1 MIDAMRIV
9 LTLGSF
15 LVFRQTLNRIYLDDK
30 ELLRGFRVRVWVNN
44 LLVQIVDKVVQ
55 SCESPQSGDNERK
68 RDARAERVVEDG
80 HESEDQLQAA
90 VREETA
96 EMALTLKTM
105 GWEAPLAF
113 GSTAKMRMNRRKSK
127 KRSRVDMSGSEENG
141 RVEGRDGAVGGALS
155 SKHVRFDEDG
165 RRITT
170 GSPSSLFFP
179 ADGKDEE
186 PEACAM
192 PPQSSLPSG
201 AASTSVRAPPPKYWM
216 QRFRFFSQFDLGC
229 RLDDE
234 GWFSIT
240 PERIA
245 RHIAERA
252 RSDLVVDLF
261 VGCGGNA
268 IQFALSSH
276 YVLAIDIDPHK
287 LAIAR
292 HNARVYGVDD
302 RIEFILGDALT
313 LLPRLG
319 TVADVLFLS
328 PPWGGP
334 EYLAS
339 PTYSLKQIRLEGG
352 VSGHELFERVLSAS
366 PNVAALL
373 PRNMDLRELAEAA
386 GGRPC
391 EVEENI
397 LNYKLKTLTVYFGHF
412 FFPAPLS
419 DWSLKK
425 QKQRG
430 GHGSKGGKKKRK
442 KRPADTSAVSL
453 TTE

>member
-1 MIDAMRIV
+1 
-9 LTLGSF
+9 LTSGSF
-15 LVFRQTLNRIYLDDK
+15 AVFHQTLNRIYLDDK

-44 LLVQIVDKVVQ
+44 LLAQIVDKVVQ
-55 SCESPQSGDNERK
+55 SRESPQSGANERK
-68 RDARAERVVEDG
+68 RDARAERVGEDV
-80 HESEDQLQAA
+80 HESDDQLQAA

-96 EMALTLKTM
+96 EMALTLETM
-105 GWEAPLAF
+105 GWKAPLAF

-127 KRSRVDMSGSEENG
+127 KRSRVDLSGSEENG

-155 SKHVRFDEDG
+155 NKHVRFDEDG

-170 GSPSSLFFP
+170 DGPCSLFFS

-186 PEACAM
+186 PEACEM

-397 LNYKLKTLTVYFGHF
+397 LNYKLKTLTVYFGHY

-430 GHGSKGGKKKRK
+430 GHGSKGGKKRK

-453 TTE
+453 TAE